1 MRNFLLAIPLLILT
15 LMGCVT
21 EPEINLTPLEIQS
34 IQSRDY
40 DKGKDIVF
48 PSVMSVLQDLGYSI
62 KAADI
67 VTGLITAESTAKSNQ
82 AMKIWLGI
90 TQVTQTNANVF
101 IEEIQ
106 SKTKVRINFVNVV
119 KESSGW
125 GQEDREDT
133 QILDIEIYQNAF
145 ERVENAIFIRESNS
159 N

>member
-15 LMGCVT
+15 LTGCVT

-101 IEEIQ
+101 IEEIRDVIGV
-106 SKTKVRINFVNVV
+106 KVVDFYITRIGENGLGTDDVA
-119 KESSGW
+119 KYI
-125 GQEDREDT
+125 D
-133 QILDIEIYQNAF
+133 ILCL
-145 ERVENAIFIRESNS
+145 
-159 N
+159 